1 MRDTEHWALEVAS
14 FRYRLIADAAEADG
28 PGVRR
33 AIEHAAARPYVHP
46 SGQTIR
52 LSERTLWRWL
62 KSYQRGGLHALK
74 PPRRKDAGTL
84 RALSTETLERAV
96 ALRRENDERPTKT
109 VIDILQRLKVVCA
122 GALKRST
129 LDRHLDHLGA
139 SRRQL
144 HRLGVKTFK
153 KILTTAPCELVIA
166 DFHHGPY
173 VRVPDEERAR
183 RALLLAFI
191 DHFSRYILEA
201 RYYLH
206 EDFAVLR
213 CGFRHLLMVYGP
225 FRRLYIDNG
234 PSFQSARFHA
244 ACQNEALHIEVVHSK
259 AYTSEGRG
267 VCERF
272 NRTVKEQFE
281 SEVRRREE
289 LLTLDELNAG
299 WEAWVAER
307 YHHDVHSEIGAAP
320 FARFTM
326 HAELRPAPDL
336 ACLDELLRLRK
347 SARVHPKWSIVEVG
361 GMRYLVTPSL
371 RARRVQV
378 LYDPLDPAYVLI
390 EFDGR
395 LVERA
400 YPQKAGDT
408 PPQLDP
414 SPTPTTATDYLA
426 LLRRDYEART
436 QAELAAVNLRR
447 RPVRPELSFRELQ
460 TLLTAARGKAL
471 AGAEHTELGAC
482 FRKLRPLDPDTT
494 RQAVEAA
501 QRRFG
506 IGCHLRTYLEV
517 VETALVRQRAKHGKG
532 EKS

>member
-1 MRDTEHWALEVAS
+1 MAISLEGGSGKRHERPDPCRECGSAAWWNGTRRVSVVRKQGEAVEHVTDIVRRRARCSWKPCALRSWTLYEADSYPHRLFGLVVVAS
-14 FRYRLIADAAEADG
+14 AVGAVVFAKATLEAAALVHRCSRRSVGRWKRWIGELADA
-28 PGVRR
+28 
-33 AIEHAAARPYVHP
+33 
-46 SGQTIR
+46 
-52 LSERTLWRWL
+52 
-62 KSYQRGGLHALK
+62 
-74 PPRRKDAGTL
+74 
-84 RALSTETLERAV
+84 
-96 ALRRENDERPTKT
+96 
-109 VIDILQRLKVVCA
+109 
-122 GALKRST
+122 
-129 LDRHLDHLGA
+129 
-139 SRRQL
+139 
-144 HRLGVKTFK
+144 
-153 KILTTAPCELVIA
+153 
-166 DFHHGPY
+166 
-173 VRVPDEERAR
+173 

-201 RYYLH
+201 RYSLH